1 MQILSGGS
9 DYVPHINTPLTIS
22 AGSPIGTLSCTD
34 VIIEN
39 DDKVEELSETFTVVL
54 SSDGPVDF
62 TVSNGF
68 IFILDDDSKNIHL
81 YTTWCHIHMH
91 IHSYST

>member
-1 MQILSGGS
+1 MQLLSGGS
-9 DYVPHINTPLTIS
+9 DYVAHINTPLTIS
-22 AGSPIGTLSCTD
+22 AGSPIGTLSCED

-39 DDKVEELSETFTVVL
+39 DDKVEELSETFTVDL

-68 IFILDDDSKNIHL
+68 IFILDDDSKNIPTQSYYM
-81 YTTWCHIHMH
+81 YTSNNFTE
-91 IHSYST
+91 S